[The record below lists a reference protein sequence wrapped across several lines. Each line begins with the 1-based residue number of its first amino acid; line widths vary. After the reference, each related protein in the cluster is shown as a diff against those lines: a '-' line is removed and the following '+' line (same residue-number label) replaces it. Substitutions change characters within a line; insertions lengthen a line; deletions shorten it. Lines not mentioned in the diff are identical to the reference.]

1 MQKIREFLEMHAF
14 GVCSSIGERLGIAST
29 RIRMW
34 FIYISFLQFNLLC
47 AQVTSDFGFI
57 NETNPNSIIIE
68 EFVKTNVPK
77 PKAVVA
83 LVKKVAFPTF

>member
-1 MQKIREFLEMHAF
+1 MCFSLGAGKKLYI
-14 GVCSSIGERLGIAST
+14 IGT
-29 RIRMW
+29 RHMLIINIHRM
-34 FIYISFLQFNLLC
+34 
-47 AQVTSDFGFI
+47 FI

-83 LVKKVAFPTF
+83 LVKKVAFPTFCIILSKAESLSP

>member
-1 MQKIREFLEMHAF
+1 MLIINIQ
-14 GVCSSIGERLGIAST
+14 
-29 RIRMW
+29 RI
-34 FIYISFLQFNLLC
+34 
-47 AQVTSDFGFI
+47 FI

>member
-1 MQKIREFLEMHAF
+1 MLIINIH
-14 GVCSSIGERLGIAST
+14 
-29 RIRMW
+29 RM
-34 FIYISFLQFNLLC
+34 
-47 AQVTSDFGFI
+47 FI

-83 LVKKVAFPTF
+83 LVKKVAFPTFWIILSKEDKILFKNKLKLIYSANSASIGNRGKDKNL